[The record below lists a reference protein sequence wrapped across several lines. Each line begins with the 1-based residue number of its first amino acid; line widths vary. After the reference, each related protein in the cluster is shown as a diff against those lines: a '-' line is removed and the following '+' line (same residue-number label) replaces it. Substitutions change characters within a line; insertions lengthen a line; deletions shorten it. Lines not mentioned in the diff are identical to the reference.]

1 MAYKEGK
8 RLKQNQHS
16 NEDKLA
22 WFREILEWQ
31 NDAHDA
37 EEFMESLKVD
47 LFSDMVY
54 VFTPKGEVIELPR
67 GSVPIDFAYKIHTEV
82 GNHTIGAKINGKM
95 EPLDYRLKNGDIVE
109 IMTSKHSYGPS
120 QDWLKVTQTSQ
131 AKNKIKQFFKK
142 QRRDENVTKGRE
154 LVEQEI
160 KAAGFE
166 PKDVM
171 TEENITL
178 AMEKFS
184 FTSEEDMFAAV
195 GYHGIT
201 AAQIVTRMT
210 EKLREHDENQNIE
223 ETIEKVNAS
232 GETIKKKSKRDSGGV
247 KVEGVENMLIRL
259 SKCCNPVPGDEIIGY
274 ITKGRGVSVHRKDCP
289 NVNTDEAKDRL
300 IYVEWEN
307 EESESKSYHVD
318 LEISGYDRRG
328 LLNDVLQ
335 VINESKTNIIAVNG
349 RSDRN
354 KIAVIHVTILIHNI
368 GHLRRIVD
376 RLKQIGDVYTVERTI
391 Q

>member
-232 GETIKKKSKRDSGGV
+232 GETIKKKSKRDSGG
-247 KVEGVENMLIRL
+247 
-259 SKCCNPVPGDEIIGY
+259 
-274 ITKGRGVSVHRKDCP
+274 
-289 NVNTDEAKDRL
+289 
-300 IYVEWEN
+300 
-307 EESESKSYHVD
+307 ES
-318 LEISGYDRRG
+318 
-328 LLNDVLQ
+328 
-335 VINESKTNIIAVNG
+335 
-349 RSDRN
+349 
-354 KIAVIHVTILIHNI
+354 
-368 GHLRRIVD
+368 
-376 RLKQIGDVYTVERTI
+376 
-391 Q
+391 

>member
-1 MAYKEGK
+1 MV
-8 RLKQNQHS
+8 KQLRRNQ
-16 NEDKLA
+16 N
-22 WFREILEWQ
+22 EIL
-31 NDAHDA
+31 
-37 EEFMESLKVD
+37 
-47 LFSDMVY
+47 
-54 VFTPKGEVIELPR
+54 
-67 GSVPIDFAYKIHTEV
+67 
-82 GNHTIGAKINGKM
+82 
-95 EPLDYRLKNGDIVE
+95 
-109 IMTSKHSYGPS
+109 
-120 QDWLKVTQTSQ
+120 
-131 AKNKIKQFFKK
+131 
-142 QRRDENVTKGRE
+142 
-154 LVEQEI
+154 
-160 KAAGFE
+160 
-166 PKDVM
+166 
-171 TEENITL
+171 
-178 AMEKFS
+178 
-184 FTSEEDMFAAV
+184 
-195 GYHGIT
+195 
-201 AAQIVTRMT
+201 
-210 EKLREHDENQNIE
+210 
-223 ETIEKVNAS
+223 
-232 GETIKKKSKRDSGGV
+232 GV

-376 RLKQIGDVYTVERTI
+376 RLKQIGGDVYTVERTI